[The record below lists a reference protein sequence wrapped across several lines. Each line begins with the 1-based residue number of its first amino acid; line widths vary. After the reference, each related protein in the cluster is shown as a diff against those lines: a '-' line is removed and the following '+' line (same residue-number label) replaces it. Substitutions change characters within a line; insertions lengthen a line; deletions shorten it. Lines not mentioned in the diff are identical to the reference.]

1 MTMFGGRKSR
11 SMKEVIDMISFLNE
25 YGSDLLLKTW
35 EQLYISL
42 ISLGA
47 GIVVA
52 VPLGI
57 LLTRFPKTAKV
68 VIAIASM
75 LQTVPSLALLA
86 LMIPIFG
93 IGKFPAI
100 VALFIYSL
108 LPILRNTY
116 IGMEGVDPV
125 LLDSAKGMGMTGWQR
140 VWQISLP
147 QALPVIMAGIRLS
160 AVYLIAWATLA
171 SYIGAGGLG
180 DFIFN
185 GLNLYQPD
193 LIIGGTIP
201 VSILALLT
209 DFLLSKLERRLTPV
223 NLREEGEDDEN

>member
-1 MTMFGGRKSR
+1 MLN
-11 SMKEVIDMISFLNE
+11 FLNQN
-25 YGSDLLLKTW
+25 GADLLIKTW
-35 EQLYISL
+35 EQLYISAIAL
-42 ISLGA
+42 LLGA
-47 GIVVA
+47 LVA

-57 LLTRFPKTAKV
+57 ALTRVPKTAKV

-86 LMIPIFG
+86 LMIPLLG
-93 IGKFPAI
+93 IGKVPAI

-116 IGMEGVDPV
+116 IGMNDVDPV
-125 LLDSAKGMGMTGWQR
+125 LKDSAKGMGMTPLQSIMQ
-140 VWQISLP
+140 VEVP
-147 QALPVIMAGIRLS
+147 MAMPVIMSGIRLS
-160 AVYLIAWATLA
+160 AVYVIAWATLA

-185 GLNLYQPD
+185 GLNLFKPD

-201 VSILALLT
+201 VTILALLV
-209 DFLLSKLERRLTPV
+209 DFLLGRLEKRMTPV
-223 NLREEGEDDEN
+223 AIR

>member
-1 MTMFGGRKSR
+1 MFGGRKSR

>member
-1 MTMFGGRKSR
+1 MM
-11 SMKEVIDMISFLNE
+11 SFLNE
-25 YGSDLLLKTW
+25 YGTDLLLKTW

-42 ISLGA
+42 ISLSL
-47 GIVVA
+47 GIIVA

-57 LLTRFPKTAKV
+57 VLTRFPRTAKV
-68 VIAIASM
+68 VISITSM

-93 IGKFPAI
+93 IGKLPAI

-108 LPILRNTY
+108 LPILRNTC
-116 IGMEGVDPV
+116 IGLEGVDPT
-125 LLDSAKGMGMTGWQR
+125 LIDSAKGMGMTS
-140 VWQISLP
+140 WQIMVKVSLP

-201 VSILALLT
+201 VSLLALLT
-209 DFLLSKLERRLTPV
+209 DFLLGHLERKLTPV
-223 NLREEGEDDEN
+223 NLRDGGED

>member
-1 MTMFGGRKSR
+1 MLN
-11 SMKEVIDMISFLNE
+11 FLNQN
-25 YGSDLLLKTW
+25 GADLLIKTW
-35 EQLYISL
+35 EQLYISAIAL
-42 ISLGA
+42 LLGA
-47 GIVVA
+47 LVA

-57 LLTRFPKTAKV
+57 ALTRVPKTAKV

-86 LMIPIFG
+86 LMIPLLG
-93 IGKFPAI
+93 IGKVPAI

-116 IGMEGVDPV
+116 IGMNDVDPV
-125 LLDSAKGMGMTGWQR
+125 LKDSAKGMGMTPLQSIMQ
-140 VWQISLP
+140 VEVP
-147 QALPVIMAGIRLS
+147 MAMPVIMSGIRLS
-160 AVYLIAWATLA
+160 AVYVIAWATLA

-185 GLNLYQPD
+185 GLNLFKPD

-201 VSILALLT
+201 VTILALLV
-209 DFLLSKLERRLTPV
+209 DFLLGRLEIGRAHV
-223 NLREEGEDDEN
+223 

>member
-1 MTMFGGRKSR
+1 MM
-11 SMKEVIDMISFLNE
+11 SFLNE
-25 YGSDLLLKTW
+25 YGTDLLLKTW

-42 ISLGA
+42 ISLSL

-57 LLTRFPKTAKV
+57 VLTRFPRTAKV
-68 VIAIASM
+68 IISITSM

-93 IGKFPAI
+93 IGKLPAI
-100 VALFIYSL
+100 VALFIYSF
-108 LPILRNTY
+108 LPILRNTC
-116 IGMEGVDPV
+116 IGMEGVYPT
-125 LLDSAKGMGMTGWQR
+125 LIDSAKGMGMTS
-140 VWQISLP
+140 WQIMMKVSLP

-185 GLNLYQPD
+185 GINLYQPD

-201 VSILALLT
+201 VSLLALLT
-209 DFLLSKLERRLTPV
+209 DFLLGRLERKLTPV
-223 NLREEGEDDEN
+223 NLRDGGED